1 METNHIFGVSPIKK
15 TKRQFRAVY
24 NREARKNNL
33 TPLVKKSEIL
43 PFWLVRFHLSWYSRV
58 GAGLFMKH
66 C

>member
-24 NREARKNNL
+24 NREARKKNL

-43 PFWLVRFHLSWYSRV
+43 PF
-58 GAGLFMKH
+58 
-66 C
+66 